1 VADEAWRAEA
11 DDEWLAEHRSDQVGW
26 LRRRLSRMRWLGDA
40 FSHAET
46 GPYAG
51 APRNPRPRVEDDKA
65 YATIRYT
72 TDQIAYTTTST
83 DPDECARCG
92 QPVIEKHE
100 IEYVQGES
108 TREPVGAVRTCRSCQ
123 AESWLLHSRMPSTSR
138 ARDAARKI
146 VV

>member
-1 VADEAWRAEA
+1 MADGAWRAEA
-11 DDEWLAEHRSDQVGW
+11 DDEWLAERRSNLMGW
-26 LRRRLSRMRWLGDA
+26 FRRRFRMLGGIGDA

-51 APRNPRPRVEDDKA
+51 APRNPRSRVEGDKA
-65 YATIRYT
+65 YAVVRYT
-72 TDQIAYTTTST
+72 THQVSYTTTST
-83 DPDECARCG
+83 NPDECARCG

-108 TREPVGAVRTCRSCQ
+108 TRVPVGAVRTCRSCQ
-123 AESWLLHSRMPSTSR
+123 ADSWLLHSRMPTASQ
-138 ARDAARKI
+138 ARNAARKF